1 MGDRELGAD
10 LCLLLMLDE
19 CEWRAS
25 CPDTIYFWEEATLLF
40 TMQDAD

>member
-1 MGDRELGAD
+1 VDGRELGAVFY
-10 LCLLLMLDE
+10 LLLMLDE

-25 CPDTIYFWEEATLLF
+25 CSDSIYFWEEATLLF